1 MAMNVV
7 NPPLAAERS
16 NANKWLSRSFWLLLI
31 FGLLGFVLS
40 WQLTNVVA
48 FTTVVSVGLAGWFGG
63 KMVQRQGP

>member
-1 MAMNVV
+1 MDVGK
-7 NPPLAAERS
+7 
-16 NANKWLSRSFWLLLI
+16 KWLSRSFWLLLI

-63 KMVQRQGP
+63 KMAQGRVLERRGPDTAQRP